1 MWQKR
6 SWALDSSW
14 PARESL
20 SQPDQLMQARRTAS
34 WVDVPKAPWAPPLF
48 YRSQHYIHQSLSDP
62 HPFGN
67 SYKISSIWNEASN
80 KPEDLFIYNS

>member
-6 SWALDSSW
+6 SWALDSNW

-34 WVDVPKAPWAPPLF
+34 WVDVPKRHWHRLSSVV
-48 YRSQHYIHQSLSDP
+48 RSTTYVDQSLSDF
-62 HPFGN
+62 HPLGN
-67 SYKISSIWNEASN
+67 SYKILSI
-80 KPEDLFIYNS
+80 